1 VGQIKIVP
9 NHQPA
14 MVEAPFFLWCAI
26 GSGHGP
32 SPFLAPFDSPPLREQ
47 IDTAAPLAPGDRD
60 RTATTHGETM
70 VEYTFHIYLSI
81 YLSISLS
88 FKLSIYLAIYLSI

>member
-1 VGQIKIVP
+1 MKVRLDHHPSYWGKLKSF
-9 NHQPA
+9 QPA
-14 MVEAPFFLWCAI
+14 MVEAPFLLWCAI

-47 IDTAAPLAPGDRD
+47 IDTAAPLAPGERD

-70 VEYTFHIYLSI
+70 VEYTFHI
-81 YLSISLS
+81 
-88 FKLSIYLAIYLSI
+88 